1 MGIVFFLFEMGLE
14 LSVQRLKA
22 MKRDVFGMGLATF
35 GVTAA
40 AVAGV
45 GYLAGLTGAQ
55 MIVIGGGVAL
65 SSSAFVLQLLR
76 DRDDLGT
83 RYGRACFGILLFQVR
98 GSAPRPKVLSVCWMG
113 EACLLARGDKA
124 QPLRKAYPLYTWVY
138 ILIGFFFGRFS
149 QQMFSKI
156 SHPEDGY
163 PSSPTL
169 PPRSTP
175 ICISDR
181 PFKLIHGS
189 EYAPGPFKNEQLSNA
204 AVLMSDVDRINVS
217 NLKKQRKVPVFCCL
231 SRQVLFYLIFV
242 RVIVLRVCGG
252 VTPAGGDC
260 SGSRCG
266 PASGGDSS
274 TCRRRRGRSRGAD
287 VGGH

>member
-98 GSAPRPKVLSVCWMG
+98 GLDPRPRVPSV
-113 EACLLARGDKA
+113 
-124 QPLRKAYPLYTWVY
+124 P
-138 ILIGFFFGRFS
+138 
-149 QQMFSKI
+149 
-156 SHPEDGY
+156 
-163 PSSPTL
+163 
-169 PPRSTP
+169 
-175 ICISDR
+175 
-181 PFKLIHGS
+181 
-189 EYAPGPFKNEQLSNA
+189 
-204 AVLMSDVDRINVS
+204 
-217 NLKKQRKVPVFCCL
+217 
-231 SRQVLFYLIFV
+231 
-242 RVIVLRVCGG
+242 
-252 VTPAGGDC
+252 
-260 SGSRCG
+260 
-266 PASGGDSS
+266 
-274 TCRRRRGRSRGAD
+274 
-287 VGGH
+287 